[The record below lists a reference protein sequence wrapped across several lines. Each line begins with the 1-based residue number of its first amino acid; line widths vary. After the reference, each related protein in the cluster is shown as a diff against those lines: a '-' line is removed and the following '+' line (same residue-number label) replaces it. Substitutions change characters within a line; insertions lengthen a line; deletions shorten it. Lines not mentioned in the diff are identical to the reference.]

1 MEFAP
6 FAHYEILK
14 NDKKYSKLKVS
25 ITEGK
30 NRELRRFFGAFGREV
45 LDLRRIAYGF
55 VNLNALPCGKKR
67 YFTKEEY
74 KSLHTFLKEQALLGD
89 LKTPKSIP
97 QILKHTF

>member
-1 MEFAP
+1 MR
-6 FAHYEILK
+6 ILK

-67 YFTKEEY
+67 YFTKEDT
-74 KSLHTFLKEQALLGD
+74 KVCIHF
-89 LKTPKSIP
+89 
-97 QILKHTF
+97 